1 MSPVRVLS
9 LDVQHNTRDDVA
21 NITFN
26 DDDGMM
32 ITGTEIYITDF
43 YLKRETATNSLF
55 WVIMGGFYP
64 LLWSNFFV
72 LATK

>member
-1 MSPVRVLS
+1 MFCTSHKRCSIQTSISLKFSLSPVTVLS

-32 ITGTEIYITDF
+32 ITGTEIYTYI
-43 YLKRETATNSLF
+43 Y
-55 WVIMGGFYP
+55 IYI
-64 LLWSNFFV
+64 
-72 LATK
+72 

>member
-32 ITGTEIYITDF
+32 ITGTEIYI
-43 YLKRETATNSLF
+43 
-55 WVIMGGFYP
+55 
-64 LLWSNFFV
+64 
-72 LATK
+72 